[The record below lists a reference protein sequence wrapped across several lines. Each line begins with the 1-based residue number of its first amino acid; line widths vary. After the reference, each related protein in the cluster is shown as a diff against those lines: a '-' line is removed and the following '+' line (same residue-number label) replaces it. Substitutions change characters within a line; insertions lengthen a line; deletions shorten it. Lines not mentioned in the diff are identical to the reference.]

1 MCSVRGLPSEPVS
14 RAGQEQAPATSTG
27 GDQYERRRRGTCQSK
42 SMLVP
47 KQVREEGLRE
57 GKEMSGPVPE
67 IGALASCKTQ
77 KTLGRGGPELSG

>member
-1 MCSVRGLPSEPVS
+1 MCAAVRGLPSEPVS
-14 RAGQEQAPATSTG
+14 RAGQ
-27 GDQYERRRRGTCQSK
+27 DQYERRRRGTCQSK

-77 KTLGRGGPELSG
+77 KILGRGGPELSG